1 MNWELKQII
10 EILPTKTLKYFVK
23 TESGEVKKFILKTLN
38 NRDDISNI

>member
-23 TESGEVKKFILKTLN
+23 SEKGEVKKHIIKTLN
-38 NRDDISNI
+38 IRNIYYKI